1 LFPKIIQ
8 CSSKKTN
15 KDLSY
20 NLIIVSNKRR
30 IRVPI
35 DSDYFEGILTIP
47 EHSNGGLVIFVH
59 GSGSSG
65 HSPRNQYLS
74 EVLNESMI
82 STFQIDLLSINEA
95 EIDNK
100 TKEYR
105 FNTELLTKRL
115 LIVTDAVIQN
125 EVTRSFK
132 FGYFGSSVG
141 TAVALKAAVQR
152 SDKIVTIVS
161 RSGRLDLVD
170 SNSLMNLRASILL
183 LVGSKD
189 HQVIDMSYKFLQKIN
204 RETIKKI
211 ITIPGATHLF
221 VESGK
226 FEQVARI
233 SSGWFGDNLSHE

>member
-1 LFPKIIQ
+1 
-8 CSSKKTN
+8 
-15 KDLSY
+15 
-20 NLIIVSNKRR
+20 
-30 IRVPI
+30 
-35 DSDYFEGILTIP
+35 
-47 EHSNGGLVIFVH
+47 VIFVH

-65 HSPRNQYLS
+65 HSSRNQYLS

-125 EVTRSFK
+125 EVTRSFR

-141 TAVALKAAVQR
+141 TAIALKVAVQR

-170 SNSLMNLRASILL
+170 SKSLINLRASILL
-183 LVGSKD
+183 LVGSRD
-189 HQVIDMSYKFLQKIN
+189 HQVIDMSYEFLQKLN

-221 VESGK
+221 VEAGK
-226 FEQVARI
+226 IEQVARI